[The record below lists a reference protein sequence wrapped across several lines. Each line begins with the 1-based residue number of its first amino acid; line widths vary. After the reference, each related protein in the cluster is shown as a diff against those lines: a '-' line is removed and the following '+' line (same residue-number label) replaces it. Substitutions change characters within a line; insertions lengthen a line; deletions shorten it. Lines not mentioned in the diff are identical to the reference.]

1 MKLIYFHTY
10 GGDRDSGINK
20 KIIAQATHLGNSGI
34 DTSLVLLGGLNKN
47 YPDTGFIHY
56 IPLPDNFFS
65 RSNLS
70 WRLYRQYLAKHYL
83 KDVIRLSD
91 EQTILYVRYP
101 LPILLLPHDISAKRK
116 CKVVYE
122 CNAIEIQEEKQ
133 SGSYFSYFREIIF
146 GVGFRKHCDAI
157 IGVTDEISRY
167 EVKRS
172 GNLSKPHM
180 TLGNGFAVDSVPERQ
195 PPTYSDMDL
204 KILCVATV
212 SFWHGI
218 DRLIQGIADYEGPV
232 NIQLHIA
239 GSGPEIGNLKK
250 LVHDRAMTDR
260 IIFHGFITGQDL
272 DILYNQCHLAVG
284 SLGMHRK
291 GLTMTSELKS
301 REYCARG
308 IPFIIACGDSD
319 FPEDFPAILKLP
331 PNESPIDMNQVI
343 LFSSKVSRDTGHAQK
358 MRQFARENLD
368 WSVKMKKLKVFI
380 ESLAGV
386 ADKNKQEKESKNPE

>member
-1 MKLIYFHTY
+1 M
-10 GGDRDSGINK
+10 
-20 KIIAQATHLGNSGI
+20 
-34 DTSLVLLGGLNKN
+34 
-47 YPDTGFIHY
+47 
-56 IPLPDNFFS
+56 
-65 RSNLS
+65 
-70 WRLYRQYLAKHYL
+70 
-83 KDVIRLSD
+83 
-91 EQTILYVRYP
+91 
-101 LPILLLPHDISAKRK
+101 PILLLPHDISAKRK

-146 GVGFRKHCDAI
+146 GVGFRKRCDAI

-180 TLGNGFAVDSVPERQ
+180 TLGNGFDVDSVPVRQ
-195 PPTYSDMDL
+195 PPHYSGTDL
-204 KILCVATV
+204 KVLCVATV

-218 DRLIQGIADYEGPV
+218 DRLIQGIADYKGPV

-250 LVHDRAMTDR
+250 LVHDRAMADR

-291 GLTMTSELKS
+291 GLSMTSELKS

-308 IPFIIACGDSD
+308 IPFMIACGDSD
-319 FPEDFPAILKLP
+319 FPVDFPAILKVP
-331 PNESPIDMNQVI
+331 PDESPIAMHQVI
-343 LFSSKVSRDTGHAQK
+343 EFTSVIFRDT
-358 MRQFARENLD
+358 EPC
-368 WSVKMKKLKVFI
+368 
-380 ESLAGV
+380 
-386 ADKNKQEKESKNPE
+386 SKNEALCQRKS